1 MNVSKRFV
9 LVFLLLR
16 IISSTYSQN
25 SLKDL
30 PFKERVYAGGN
41 FGLALGN
48 VSTFVEAA
56 PFVGY
61 RITEKFSAGIGAN
74 YTHLRYNDGFFKTKL
89 DIFGVNV
96 FARRIINQS
105 FFAHVEYEM
114 LNVAPRFVQ
123 FDNKKRIWVEG
134 LLVGGGFRQ
143 PFGNNSAFITT
154 ILFNLLESAETP
166 YRNPI
171 YRAGFYIGF

>member
-1 MNVSKRFV
+1 MCVSKRFILV
-9 LVFLLLR
+9 LIFLGSFSIVF
-16 IISSTYSQN
+16 SQN
-25 SLKDL
+25 SLKEL
-30 PFKERVYAGGN
+30 SFKDRIYAGGN
-41 FGLALGN
+41 FGLAIGN
-48 VSTFVEAA
+48 VSTFVELA
-56 PFVGY
+56 PFAGY
-61 RITEKFSAGIGAN
+61 RVTENFSLGLGGS

-89 DIFGVNV
+89 DIFGVNI

-105 FFAHVEYEM
+105 FFAHIEYEM

-123 FDNKKRIWVEG
+123 FDNKRRIWVEG
-134 LLVGGGFRQ
+134 LLIGGGFRQ

-171 YRAGFYIGF
+171 YRAGFYLGF